1 MPSAAATYSLLAGA
15 NPLEIVH
22 HSDRGSQYVSEGYT
36 ADLKELGVQLSVG
49 STGDS
54 YDNALAEVGI
64 PSYSLQRHQ
73 DQCDSFVEAGM
84 RVHE

>member
-49 STGDS
+49 STGNMADAHLHRMERNRGRAMRQS
-54 YDNALAEVGI
+54 LLRLATV
-64 PSYSLQRHQ
+64 RHP
-73 DQCDSFVEAGM
+73 
-84 RVHE
+84 